1 MSFWNAEN
9 IHAELHEISL
19 PSIQREKTQTLRDS
33 WMCHGSTVLLYR
45 ENGHCTFHD
54 GNLIIGISN
63 SIKLPCKTNMSPET
77 QWLEDVFPIEIAHFQ
92 RTFVSFR
99 RVYWVNEPIPISS
112 ITVTVVGEL
121 LHSTTESLP
130 IPWIIWGSYSWGRFL
145 PSLRKPWDL
154 IHPKFHMESP
164 FFPVGGPSNCARPEP
179 VLLKLDLLQQQPK
192 PDAEANSSRD
202 FSTKWPRDQLQM
214 GL

>member
-1 MSFWNAEN
+1 
-9 IHAELHEISL
+9 
-19 PSIQREKTQTLRDS
+19 
-33 WMCHGSTVLLYR
+33 
-45 ENGHCTFHD
+45 
-54 GNLIIGISN
+54 
-63 SIKLPCKTNMSPET
+63 MSPES
-77 QWLEDVFPIEIAHFQ
+77 QWLEDAFPIEIAHFQ

-164 FFPVGGPSNCARPEP
+164 FFPCWRT
-179 VLLKLDLLQQQPK
+179 LKLRQTWTCASETWSPAAAAKTWCNITFLKRFPYK
-192 PDAEANSSRD
+192 MAPSHSY
-202 FSTKWPRDQLQM
+202 KWDYNPIKWSKINGQL
-214 GL
+214 GLNHYL

>member
-1 MSFWNAEN
+1 
-9 IHAELHEISL
+9 
-19 PSIQREKTQTLRDS
+19 
-33 WMCHGSTVLLYR
+33 MCHGSKVSLYV

-63 SIKLPCKTNMSPET
+63 SIKLPCKTNMSPES
-77 QWLEDVFPIEIAHFQ
+77 QWLEDVFPIEITHFQ
-92 RTFVSFR
+92 RTCVSFR

-154 IHPKFHMESP
+154 IHPFSP
-164 FFPVGGPSNCARPEP
+164 LKDPQTAPDLNLCFWNLISCSSSQNLMQKQIPQEISLQNGPVISCKWDYNPY
-179 VLLKLDLLQQQPK
+179 
-192 PDAEANSSRD
+192 
-202 FSTKWPRDQLQM
+202 KWPKIN
-214 GL
+214 GFSWG